1 MQSSCAVTASLRCNG
16 VLLLLPG
23 QTHCGLC
30 LLVFVFSATSHAGNT
45 CELCGLQVTLDF
57 RLELPQVAVI
67 GSQSSGKSSVLE
79 ALVCVAPEFF
89 WLLASHQT
97 AFSVF
102 SDMVVTCAPG
112 WQRLLAQGP

>member
-1 MQSSCAVTASLRCNG
+1 MPWQKQEHSV
-16 VLLLLPG
+16 
-23 QTHCGLC
+23 
-30 LLVFVFSATSHAGNT
+30 ATQRGCDGTCHAGNT

-79 ALVCVAPEFF
+79 ALVRVVPEIG
-89 WLLASHQT
+89 LLASDQT
-97 AFSVF
+97 AFSLF
-102 SDMVVTCAPG
+102 FDAVVMCAPG

>member
-1 MQSSCAVTASLRCNG
+1 M
-16 VLLLLPG
+16 
-23 QTHCGLC
+23 
-30 LLVFVFSATSHAGNT
+30 SANVCRSTSHASNT

-79 ALVCVAPEFF
+79 ALVRVACEIGLF
-89 WLLASHQT
+89 ASDQT
-97 AFSVF
+97 AFSVVF
-102 SDMVVTCAPG
+102 NIVVTCAPG